1 MLQKYFWELEKWIK
15 NLNGAIC
22 EDQFGFRSRRG
33 TREATIAFRMTTERR
48 LDKTQNTIVAFIDQ
62 EKGFDMINW
71 VYKKK
76 GLHGKTKWWFN

>member
-1 MLQKYFWELEKWIK
+1 
-15 NLNGAIC
+15 
-22 EDQFGFRSRRG
+22 
-33 TREATIAFRMTTERR
+33 MTTERR